1 MFISAHIL
9 LRETTK
15 KRGALMGTL
24 FKNRLDKYFIF
35 KNH

>member
-15 KRGALMGTL
+15 KRGALMGTS
-24 FKNRLDKYFIF
+24 FFI
-35 KNH
+35 KKAG